1 MSRPRA
7 LGDGD
12 LLKAPQG
19 GRGQEDSLA
28 QVQPCPWPGARS
40 SLSRP
45 PGSSYFRY
53 AESSMKNSFGLK
65 YLHKFFNIPF
75 LQLQVSPARLPWTGA
90 DPWRASLA
98 LVPIPLQW
106 APTIAVGAGLGVPG
120 PSPLCRCTAHC
131 QVPHLLGYFIKLSL
145 GWFVFLFWGVVLRF
159 IGSCQ
164 DGAEGLSPRS
174 TLPSPCAFVNHKV
187 VHPLPK
193 HTALSAQGTP
203 VPPRTAVTLLW
214 GSRGGAFG

>member
-90 DPWRASLA
+90 DPCACFSGPCA
-98 LVPIPLQW
+98 HPSS
-106 APTIAVGAGLGVPG
+106 VGAHNSCRGRPGGARPLPAVPVY
-120 PSPLCRCTAHC
+120 SPLPGATPAG
-131 QVPHLLGYFIKLSL
+131 LL
-145 GWFVFLFWGVVLRF
+145 
-159 IGSCQ
+159 
-164 DGAEGLSPRS
+164 
-174 TLPSPCAFVNHKV
+174 HK
-187 VHPLPK
+187 
-193 HTALSAQGTP
+193 A
-203 VPPRTAVTLLW
+203 
-214 GSRGGAFG
+214 